1 MRHVDYLLR
10 LEPAADATSRGDAT
24 FHLE

>member
-1 MRHVDYLLR
+1 MR